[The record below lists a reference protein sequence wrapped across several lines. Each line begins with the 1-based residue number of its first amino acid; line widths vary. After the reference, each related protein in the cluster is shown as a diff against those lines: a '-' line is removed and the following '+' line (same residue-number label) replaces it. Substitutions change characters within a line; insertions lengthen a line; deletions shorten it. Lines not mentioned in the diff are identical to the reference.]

1 VVCRHEWL
9 IFRRDRLLMSAL
21 VLLIVSAA
29 YGVHTGWHWTS
40 ERGLA
45 IDTVLKTR
53 TEKRARQ
60 REQLQTHDPG
70 GAVPSQRSPVLAYF
84 IEEEATLPQQS
95 LAAISTGTAD
105 GFPYVARVTIYSDR
119 SSLFDDASG
128 TENPAA
134 LAFGRFDLA
143 FVVTWLLP
151 LVVIACTYNLI
162 SGERE
167 SGTLALTLAHPVSL
181 RTVAVAKALVRG
193 GVLAAAVVI
202 AAIAGL
208 AATAGRFGGRE
219 AALTGVFAAVAIV
232 YVAFWISAACAV
244 NAQGWSSAANA
255 LALGTL
261 WLLLVIVLPS
271 LLSLGLSVAAPPP
284 SRPDLVN
291 DMRLAY
297 VRAKDKAPEVLA
309 DYYRDHPE
317 YAPDSGTDVDNA
329 FREYWA
335 IQQRADGDMAGAV
348 RRFDAAL
355 AAQRRLAG
363 RLQFVSP
370 AILLQRVLD
379 GLSGNN
385 HERFQSFSDQVQH
398 YFDQVQASL
407 TPSMFRSAPLT
418 LAQYD
423 GLPQFRFEEE
433 PLARQ
438 IASVGAPALGL
449 AAFALFAVGAGW
461 LALSGTRGRR

>member
-1 VVCRHEWL
+1 
-9 IFRRDRLLMSAL
+9 MSAL
-21 VLLIVSAA
+21 ILLVVSVA
-29 YGVHTGWHWTS
+29 YGVHTGWHWTR
-40 ERGLA
+40 ERGFA
-45 IDTVLKTR
+45 IETVLESR
-53 TEKRARQ
+53 AEKRARQ
-60 REQLQTHDPG
+60 REQLLTHDPG
-70 GAVPSQRSPVLAYF
+70 GAVYSQRPPVMAYV
-84 IEEEATLPQQS
+84 IQEDATMPPQP
-95 LAAISTGTAD
+95 LAALSTGTAD
-105 GFPYVARVTIYSDR
+105 GFPYVARVSIFSDKFG
-119 SSLFDDASG
+119 LFDDASG

-143 FVVTWLLP
+143 FAVTWLLP
-151 LVVIACTYNLI
+151 LVVIACTYNLL
-162 SGERE
+162 SAERE

-181 RTVAVAKALVRG
+181 RTVGVAKALVRG
-193 GVLAAAVVI
+193 GVLAAAVAI
-202 AAIAGL
+202 AAVAGL

-219 AALTGVFAAVAIV
+219 AALTGVFAFVAIV

-271 LLSLGLSVAAPPP
+271 LLSLGLSIAAPPP
-284 SRPDLVN
+284 SRPDLAN
-291 DMRLAY
+291 GMRLAY

-317 YAPDSGTDVDNA
+317 YAPDSGTNIDKAV
-329 FREYWA
+329 REYWA
-335 IQQRADGDMAGAV
+335 VQQRAAGDMARAA

-355 AAQRRLAG
+355 EAQRRLAG

-423 GLPQFRFEEE
+423 GLPQFRFKEE

-438 IASVGAPALGL
+438 LDSVAAPALGL

-461 LALSGTRGRR
+461 LALSGPRGRQ